1 MVTQEITGKALG
13 FASWAIIATG
23 AMLAVASHPALAA
36 PTALYTDIAFW
47 PIDGAPSLDSPL
59 VRLLLGV
66 LGAVLIGWGALI
78 LQIVRT
84 QGPIAGAGARRM
96 IAVSVILWFAIDG
109 AASLLVGAYG
119 NAAVNCIFAA
129 LFLAPIWLTDRT
141 GRPRGANR
149 SLSAP

>member
-1 MVTQEITGKALG
+1 MTQETTEKALS
-13 FASWAIIATG
+13 FASWAVIATG
-23 AMLAVASHPALAA
+23 AMLAVASHSALGA

-47 PIDGAPSLDSPL
+47 PIDGAPSLNNPL

-78 LQIVRT
+78 LQIVRA

-96 IAVSVILWFAIDG
+96 IAVSVGLWFTVDG

-119 NAAVNCIFAA
+119 NAAANCIFAA
-129 LFLAPIWLTDRT
+129 LFLTPVWLARRSAQPDGAT
-141 GRPRGANR
+141 GGV
-149 SLSAP
+149 